1 MTRIQG
7 LRATAPDQTA
17 TGRWMLH
24 AEIFH
29 SREVDFARKDITT
42 FEQAAQ
48 GIHQKGDEEGPG
60 VARERLFL
68 GVSGTI
74 CIFA

>member
-29 SREVDFARKDITT
+29 SREDDLARNDIITL
-42 FEQAAQ
+42 EQTSQ
-48 GIHQKGDEEGPG
+48 GMHQKGDEEGPG

-68 GVSGTI
+68 CVTGAI